1 MNANLKKVTQRF
13 LSLNMRHK
21 MVFLAMLCLLLC
33 ISIGV
38 SMYFFTTHAQ
48 KVRQILSLSAEQTI
62 WLEKS
67 EQIEEELKIFSRS
80 GTYRNIDV
88 AQIEA
93 AVESIA
99 VQTGCKY
106 TITEM
111 DKGQLEKFTIFR
123 LRVSLSAISLAKL
136 VEFFNATEAVDN
148 NVAISGARVVAR
160 DGNVLDAQCIVSI
173 LDIG

>member
-21 MVFLAMLCLLLC
+21 MVFLAVLCLLLC
-33 ISIGV
+33 ISVGV
-38 SMYFFTTHAQ
+38 SVHSLATHAQ
-48 KVRQILSLSAEQTI
+48 KSRQILSLSAEQAV

-80 GTYRNIDV
+80 GTYRNVDV
-88 AQIEA
+88 TQIEA
-93 AVESIA
+93 AIESIA
-99 VQTGCKY
+99 AQIGCKY

-111 DKGQLEKFTIFR
+111 DRGHFEKFTIFR
-123 LRVSLSAISLAKL
+123 LKINLSAISLAKL

-148 NVAISGARVVAR
+148 NVAISGAQIVAR
-160 DGNVLDAQCIVSI
+160 DGNMLDAQCIVSI